1 MKIRKPLSKICLALG
16 MIATTTLSQAA
27 LLGVM
32 PNEPIVDFGGAG
44 IVNYDATTGLVTIS
58 GTPAT
63 LFQSNPFLYGEVL
76 GTGVDDEKLVT
87 IKLHV
92 DSAGH
97 LVSGI
102 TGPDLTVKGSI
113 DIDFDGVPD
122 YDGILL
128 EAEVIAFGFED
139 GVAGASDV
147 FDLRFNT
154 VAGALAPLYNGKD
167 IALNVVSETSVE
179 FLTPFAGGFAT
190 NFMGQA
196 KGVLGAT
203 DPVQP
208 PSPVACQL
216 DVVAT
221 CSLEDNAAGKSKCRI
236 KVSKS
241 PKHWEHVDVDFHGHT
256 FRRSEYGMH
265 GHQVPTWANRYPTTN
280 VTFSYVVTNTG
291 NTPVSNLLLTD
302 SFETAVIGVPALL
315 APGASVTL
323 TRVEKLS
330 EGIDNTVTVM
340 GEYQTA
346 VCADND
352 VVVIKDK
359 LRERREH
366 DEDRYKDK
374 GKRGE

>member
-1 MKIRKPLSKICLALG
+1 MKIRKPLSKLCLALG
-16 MIATTTLSQAA
+16 LVATTTFSQAA
-27 LLGVM
+27 LLGVV
-32 PNEPIVDFGGAG
+32 PNEPTVDFGGAG
-44 IVNYDATTGLVTIS
+44 IVNYDAVTGLVTIS

-63 LFQSNPFLYGEVL
+63 LFQTAPFLYGEVL

-87 IKLHV
+87 IKFHV
-92 DSAGH
+92 DSSGH
-97 LVSGI
+97 LLSGI
-102 TGPDLTVKGSI
+102 TGPDLIVKGSI
-113 DIDFDGVPD
+113 DTDFDGVAD

-147 FDLRFNT
+147 FDLRFDT
-154 VAGALAPLYNGKD
+154 VTGVLAPLYNGKD

-179 FLTPFAGGFAT
+179 FLTPFAGSFAS

-203 DPVQP
+203 DPVLP
-208 PSPVACQL
+208 PSSVACQL
-216 DVVAT
+216 NVAAT
-221 CSLEDNAAGKSKCRI
+221 CSVGDSSDDKTKCRI

-241 PKHWEHVDVDFHGHT
+241 PKHWEHVDVDYHGHT

-265 GHQVPTWANRYPTTN
+265 GHQVPSWASRYPTTN

-291 NTPVSNLLLTD
+291 TTPVSNMLVTD
-302 SFETAVIGVPALL
+302 SFETGVTGVPALL
-315 APGASVTL
+315 EPGASVTF

-340 GEYQTA
+340 GEYQSA
-346 VCADND
+346 VCADSD

-374 GKRGE
+374 GKRGD